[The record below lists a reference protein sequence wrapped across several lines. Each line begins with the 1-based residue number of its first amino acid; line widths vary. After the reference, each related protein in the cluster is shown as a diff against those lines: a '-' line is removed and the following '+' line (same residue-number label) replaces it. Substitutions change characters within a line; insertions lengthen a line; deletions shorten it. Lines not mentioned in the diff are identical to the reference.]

1 MLYHGYSEIAITV
14 ALKTAEEV
22 MVHASGTT
30 PSPSPARPR
39 HFTPSRSPLRLE
51 STADSIG
58 TNESSLEEVKDEI
71 KDSAWLALPGLFWVW
86 VVYNFY
92 QYGVEHGFVF

>member
-1 MLYHGYSEIAITV
+1 MLYFGLSH
-14 ALKTAEEV
+14 
-22 MVHASGTT
+22 
-30 PSPSPARPR
+30 
-39 HFTPSRSPLRLE
+39 
-51 STADSIG
+51 
-58 TNESSLEEVKDEI
+58 SSSNLDIDMNATVKDEI